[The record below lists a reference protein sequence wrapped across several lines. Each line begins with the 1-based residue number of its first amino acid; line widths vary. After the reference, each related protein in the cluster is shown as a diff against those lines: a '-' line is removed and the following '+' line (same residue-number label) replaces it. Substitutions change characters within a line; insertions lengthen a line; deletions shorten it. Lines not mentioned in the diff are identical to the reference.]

1 MRRFLAALVALIFL
15 AVPAN
20 AAEDMVHIVPG
31 SNINLVAKD
40 ARLPITINNPT
51 DQDVTVVLK
60 GQTTSFRL
68 ELIGD
73 QEVTV
78 PAGSSS
84 VGELTVRAIANGQV
98 DVRVWLELD
107 GKQIG
112 EDHLLEVNV
121 NYDIE
126 LFLLVSF
133 GFLVALLV
141 ILGVIRTAM
150 KFARRNK

>member
-1 MRRFLAALVALIFL
+1 MKRFITALMALFL
-15 AVPAN
+15 IASPAH
-20 AAEDMVHIVPG
+20 AAEDVVQIVSG

-40 ARLPITINNPT
+40 ARLPITIANPT

-68 ELIGD
+68 EIIGE
-73 QEVTV
+73 QELTV
-78 PAGSSS
+78 PAGSTS
-84 VGELTVRAIANGQV
+84 VGELTVRAIANGPV
-98 DVRVWLELD
+98 EVRVWLEVD
-107 GKQIG
+107 GQQIG
-112 EDHLLEVNV
+112 EDSFLEVNV
-121 NYDIE
+121 NYDVE

-133 GFLVALLV
+133 AFLVALLV